1 MKDLPS
7 VYANKIDREIKNNN
21 ELYRGSNEIKKKK
34 SVLDLQKYFDSNGY
48 ANKLHV
54 VIKTKTGS
62 KNEKLILLKDNYFIN
77 INNQRIYFDEIL
89 DYEVK

>member
-21 ELYRGSNEIKKKK
+21 ELYRGSNELKKKK

-48 ANKLHV
+48 ANKLNV
-54 VIKTKTGS
+54 VIRTKTGS

>member
-48 ANKLHV
+48 ANKLNV